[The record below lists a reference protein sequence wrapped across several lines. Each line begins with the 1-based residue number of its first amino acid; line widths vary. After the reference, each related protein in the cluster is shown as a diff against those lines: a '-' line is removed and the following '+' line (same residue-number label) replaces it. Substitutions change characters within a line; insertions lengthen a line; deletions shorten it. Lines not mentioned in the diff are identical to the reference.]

1 MKNKHALWLLAF
13 AAVAALE
20 IFSEATSNMSLR
32 MGTKPFL
39 MPLLGV
45 WFAMETAHNR
55 KFARNTVLMALGLS
69 AIGDTLLLFSEGP
82 SGPLFFLL
90 GLGAFLF
97 AHFFYT
103 GYFFSKDKRHNG
115 FLKKSPV
122 WALPALL
129 WTAALLWWLLPDVP
143 DAMQVPVVVYACT
156 ITAMLLSVVNLH
168 GQVAGPVFTQL
179 LAGGVLFV
187 CSDSLLAINKFGHPF
202 DGARL
207 AIMTTYLGAQFL
219 LVSGARKTH

>member
-1 MKNKHALWLLAF
+1 MKNKHVLWLLAF
-13 AAVAALE
+13 FAVAVLE
-20 IFSEATSNMSLR
+20 VYAELSANMPLR
-32 MGTKPFL
+32 IWTKPL
-39 MPLLGV
+39 MMPLLGL
-45 WFAMETAHNR
+45 WFAFETARMR
-55 KFARNTVLMALGLS
+55 KFARNTILTALGLS
-69 AIGDTLLLFSEGP
+69 ALGDTLLLFTEGP

-115 FLKKSPV
+115 YLKKNPQWV
-122 WALPALL
+122 LPALVWL
-129 WTAALLWWLLPDVP
+129 AGLLWWLWPDIPEAMRLPVT
-143 DAMQVPVVVYACT
+143 VYAVT
-156 ITAMLLSVVNLH
+156 ITAMMLSVVNLH
-168 GQVAGPVFTQL
+168 DQVPQATFYQL
-179 LAGGVLFV
+179 LTGALLFV
-187 CSDSLLAINKFGHPF
+187 ASDSLLAVNKFGHPF